1 MNNQDVMAMVRT
13 QSQSSAEGDGVHI
26 FFEGNELLS
35 LASEKFL
42 MQKSIKVPISIRSVL
57 LRPKVALILAYCVLF
72 PPMIEFLLKKIK
84 L

>member
-13 QSQSSAEGDGVHI
+13 QSQSSAEGGGVH

-35 LASEKFL
+35 LASEKL
-42 MQKSIKVPISIRSVL
+42 LVQKSIKVPISIRSVL